1 MRPMPRLLTMPPAVA
16 TSHNP
21 AATPPTTRPK
31 FANTAPAMQKASAPK
46 PTRKPTESIIG
57 EL

>member
-1 MRPMPRLLTMPPAVA
+1 MPAAVA